1 MSLIS
6 VLGCVEG
13 HLPTNTN
20 NTLVMG
26 WDQVVWIADIEG
38 WDCSAL
44 STLTTHIF
52 GLWGYK
58 KAVPLMSGR
67 TLMKLMPTQCNQ
79 IVKWACSRPR
89 RAGPL
94 PASPRPATRRH
105 NIM

>member
-52 GLWGYK
+52 GL
-58 KAVPLMSGR
+58 
-67 TLMKLMPTQCNQ
+67 
-79 IVKWACSRPR
+79 
-89 RAGPL
+89 
-94 PASPRPATRRH
+94 
-105 NIM
+105 